1 MRIYVGNLSY
11 GTDEQRLE
19 SVFAAFG
26 PVKNCSIMRDRETGQ
41 SRGFGFVEM
50 DDEAG
55 QTAINA
61 LNGTQVDGRT
71 LTVNEARPQ
80 APRTGGGSR
89 GGYERSSGGG
99 GRREYGGGGR
109 GEGGGKRW

>member
-1 MRIYVGNLSY
+1 MRIYVGNLAY
-11 GTDEQRLE
+11 GTDEQRME
-19 SVFAAFG
+19 SIFAAFG

-50 DDEAG
+50 DDDAA
-55 QTAINA
+55 QAAISA

-99 GRREYGGGGR
+99 GGYDRGSR